1 MTVKAPRRP
10 HRLGRTAT
18 QLTDV
23 RRPHRQLP
31 GPRTDAAGRL
41 TARWVQGADG
51 RLVLEW
57 TLEQQTRRLADRKR
71 GTNA

>member
-1 MTVKAPRRP
+1 MNLKAPRRP
-10 HRLGRTAT
+10 EQLARTAT

-23 RRPHRQLP
+23 RRVRRQ
-31 GPRTDAAGRL
+31 PRGVRSAQVGRL

-57 TLEQQTRRLADRKR
+57 SLDRPTHHLIDRKR
-71 GTNA
+71 GRDA